1 MVMRSFFLTSLLI
14 ALPFAAQAA
23 PTTAQTEAMC
33 QGRKTCKVEK
43 TYDAGKSPAG
53 ATLEVV
59 EVRLGLAD
67 KPQDQED
74 GCRTDSG
81 DKNGGVEY
89 WLLDG
94 TAAPRR
100 VLKLCNDGYG
110 ASGVGEDEVKVGPDR
125 LSHWQTGGSSWRWS
139 GTVTYALSP
148 WRPLAEKSC
157 SYHNVTEN
165 SGTATDLD
173 YATMV
178 VRSIVEDPLTQLDR
192 SIGCAEWPKDSTAF
206 SPRPEKGV
214 LGAYDIVGPILGDN
228 PKIPSGTAIG
238 NCVAPMTTAGTNGFV
253 VYGKPAPAD
262 QAAEIRAMAISLQ
275 SLLIQ
280 VYDPLAVA
288 QPAPAGGSWI
298 NLPHIELW
306 IGLNKEE
313 GRANLPLNQLQ
324 QIGVGL
330 DGKVYRGVGAAAA
343 LPTVQ
348 RWPARDAEGRPV
360 TVLRLDWKD
369 EYALLNG
376 VALVYSQ
383 AKNGKQT
390 RLVSTTGIAGN
401 RPLYVPN
408 IVQLTDDSEKK
419 IGRCQ
424 LKNGRLA
431 IAE

>member
-1 MVMRSFFLTSLLI
+1 MEMRSFFLTSLLI

-148 WRPLAEKSC
+148 WR
-157 SYHNVTEN
+157 
-165 SGTATDLD
+165 
-173 YATMV
+173 
-178 VRSIVEDPLTQLDR
+178 RSR
-192 SIGCAEWPKDSTAF
+192 K
-206 SPRPEKGV
+206 R
-214 LGAYDIVGPILGDN
+214 
-228 PKIPSGTAIG
+228 
-238 NCVAPMTTAGTNGFV
+238 
-253 VYGKPAPAD
+253 
-262 QAAEIRAMAISLQ
+262 
-275 SLLIQ
+275 
-280 VYDPLAVA
+280 
-288 QPAPAGGSWI
+288 
-298 NLPHIELW
+298 
-306 IGLNKEE
+306 
-313 GRANLPLNQLQ
+313 
-324 QIGVGL
+324 
-330 DGKVYRGVGAAAA
+330 AAA
-343 LPTVQ
+343 
-348 RWPARDAEGRPV
+348 
-360 TVLRLDWKD
+360 
-369 EYALLNG
+369 
-376 VALVYSQ
+376 
-383 AKNGKQT
+383 
-390 RLVSTTGIAGN
+390 TT
-401 RPLYVPN
+401 
-408 IVQLTDDSEKK
+408 T
-419 IGRCQ
+419 
-424 LKNGRLA
+424 
-431 IAE
+431 